1 MTSMAKIVPVSRSHG
16 QRIAD
21 WLRENVAEPAVSGL
35 LSAGDAIE
43 RADPRVLRNVARA
56 AGTTIGAIRGAR
68 KGHVEGAY
76 EHLADEGALKKRVRR
91 DQLLGAIAG
100 GAQGYMRGNA
110 LGRPAG
116 RAERIAWAAKTGNIE
131 HVLQDLAN
139 DKSHFAAGL
148 LRTVARRSLNDKTR
162 TTEIGRQRR
171 LEDDADS
178 PTIMHNKYTQEERAA
193 LRKGVG
199 ARTKDDMRLLRNS
212 KGYIREFHP
221 EDIRPHQ
228 PALGVFED
236 INDIVRTTFTPSLVE
251 LAESTRPRLQGLLG
265 GRASAAR
272 RAKRFLESLE
282 RIRGLKQHITDAD
295 RARISAVSSDADL
308 TNAVKVLRRR
318 LSAAA
323 HPDRHGGSATL
334 MQDINRVVG
343 ETMKTASMVSNRRN
357 LQKLRGLIAAYNA
370 QRPAES

>member
-1 MTSMAKIVPVSRSHG
+1 MTSLAKVVPVSRSHG
-16 QRIAD
+16 QRIVD

-35 LSAGDAIE
+35 LSAGDALE
-43 RADPRVLRNVARA
+43 RADPRVLHNVARA
-56 AGTTIGAIRGAR
+56 TGTAVGAIRGAR
-68 KGHVEGAY
+68 RGHVEGAY

-100 GAQGYMRGNA
+100 GAHGYMRGNA

-116 RAERIAWAAKTGNIE
+116 RTERIMWAANTGNFE
-131 HVLQDLAN
+131 HVLHDLAK

-148 LRTVARRSLNDKTR
+148 LRTVARKALNDKAR

-171 LEDDADS
+171 LNDDADS

-193 LRKGVG
+193 LRKGVA
-199 ARTKDDMRLLRNS
+199 ARTKDDMRLLHRS
-212 KGYIREFHP
+212 KGYTREFHP
-221 EDIRPHQ
+221 EDIRSHRSGS
-228 PALGVFED
+228 GVFED
-236 INDIVRTTFTPSLVE
+236 INDIVGTTLTPSLVE
-251 LAESTRPRLQGLLG
+251 LAESTRPSLQGLLG

-282 RIRGLKQHITDAD
+282 ALKGLKQHITDAD
-295 RARISAVSSDADL
+295 RARISAVSDDADL
-308 TNAVKVLRRR
+308 MDAVKVLRRR

-323 HPDRHGGSATL
+323 HPDRPGGSAAL

-343 ETMKTASMVSNRRN
+343 EVTKTASMVSNKRN
-357 LQKLRGLIAAYNA
+357 LQKLRGLVAAYNA